1 MMSKKN
7 ASEAPIWLLVY
18 TKPREEQKANE
29 NLKKQGFETFLPQI
43 ISSNVESEDKPLVP
57 VFPRYIFAKIN
68 LHLENW
74 TLINSTFGVSKI
86 VMFSDKLTPIPEHII
101 DLMKS
106 KLSKPSVYK
115 EYTEE
120 VDYKEG
126 EEVTIKEG
134 RFAGLDAIF
143 LSRKSKD
150 RVRLLLQFLSTT
162 VVAEIDNSQMS
173 SKKIVKTFK
182 F

>member
-1 MMSKKN
+1 MNSKN
-7 ASEAPIWLLVY
+7 HAIDTPVWLLVY
-18 TKPREEQKANE
+18 TKPKEEQKANE

-43 ISSNVESEDKPLVP
+43 IPSNLKNEISSLVP
-57 VFPRYIFAKIN
+57 VFPRYIFVKVN
-68 LHLENW
+68 LYLENW

-86 VMFSDKLTPIPEHII
+86 VTFSDNLTPIPEQII
-101 DLMKS
+101 DLLKS
-106 KLSKPSVYK
+106 KLDKPHIYK

-126 EEVTIKEG
+126 EEVTIKDG
-134 RFAGLDAIF
+134 KFAGLDAIF

-162 VVAEIDNSQMS
+162 VVAEIDSSQMG
-173 SKKIVKTFK
+173 SKKITKTFK
-182 F
+182 L